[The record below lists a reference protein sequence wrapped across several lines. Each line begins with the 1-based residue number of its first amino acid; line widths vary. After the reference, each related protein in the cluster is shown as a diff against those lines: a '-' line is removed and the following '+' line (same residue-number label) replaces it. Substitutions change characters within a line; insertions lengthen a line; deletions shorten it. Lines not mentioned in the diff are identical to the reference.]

1 MRRNNILFLVD
12 DDVDDHEIFKSALQQ
27 VDRSTTLIIAGNG
40 QEALQMLPALEQFPD
55 YIFVD
60 LNMPRMG
67 GMQFLTELR
76 KSDRLRHIPVIM
88 YSTSNQT
95 SDKNSALEAGAHQ
108 FITKPARYNDLCDLL
123 DSLLNHRAQ

>member
-67 GMQFLTELR
+67 GIQFLTELK

>member
-67 GMQFLTELR
+67 GMQFLTELK